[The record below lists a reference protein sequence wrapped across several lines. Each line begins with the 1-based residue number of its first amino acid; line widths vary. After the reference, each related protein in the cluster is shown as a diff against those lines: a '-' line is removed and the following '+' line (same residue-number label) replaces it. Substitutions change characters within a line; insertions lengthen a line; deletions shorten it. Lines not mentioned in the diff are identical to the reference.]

1 MTINDILT
9 LAKAG
14 FTAEQISAMANVQEV
29 PGSNSGAEAPAPD
42 PSKGPEL
49 SNTPQPSPAS
59 TSPVQGAG
67 GEQAPQAGATMDDV
81 LAGIT
86 ALNKNMQATMQQ
98 AMLQN
103 SSQPNGGQPVTAE
116 SILAQII
123 NPSHP
128 TKEV

>member
-1 MTINDILT
+1 MTVNDILT

-14 FTAEQISAMANVQEV
+14 FTAEQISAMNNVQEV
-29 PGSNSGAEAPAPD
+29 PGSNSGAAAPAPE
-42 PSKGPEL
+42 PSGPEP

-59 TSPVQGAG
+59 PSPVQGAG
-67 GEQAPQAGATMDDV
+67 GEQAPATGATMDDV

>member
-1 MTINDILT
+1 MTVNDILT

-14 FTAEQISAMANVQEV
+14 FTAEQISAMNNVQEV

-42 PSKGPEL
+42 PSISPEP
-49 SNTPQPSPAS
+49 SNTPQPGPAS
-59 TSPVQGAG
+59 TSPVQGVG
-67 GEQAPQAGATMDDV
+67 GEQAPKAGATMDDV